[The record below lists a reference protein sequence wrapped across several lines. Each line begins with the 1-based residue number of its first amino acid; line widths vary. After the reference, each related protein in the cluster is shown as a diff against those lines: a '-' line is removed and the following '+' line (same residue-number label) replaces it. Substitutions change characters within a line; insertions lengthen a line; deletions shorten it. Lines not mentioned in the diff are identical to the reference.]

1 MAKDIKETLTSS
13 VAWTP
18 KFTLDL
24 QSASSK
30 AFDKVLEDFEAWR
43 QTQKQRDLDL
53 TNGWKT
59 VTQEIA
65 EDMLLRNPVGAN
77 RKPTFPTVK
86 YYARQMLH
94 GDWKKTGQAILFD
107 TEGKLLDAGHRLW
120 ASYLTGASFDTYVIG
135 DVPADPTLFAFIDNC
150 KARSAA
156 DALAT
161 AGLNGLSKQI
171 GSVVSMAMQFEHG
184 CFTASAKKPLDRVSP
199 IEVVHYAQENE
210 NLRLG
215 VRLMAGE
222 HKAATKMLVY
232 KDVASFLA
240 YQIIELHGEEV
251 LDEFMAALGHV
262 SDEHE
267 EGSPIAALQ
276 KVMEDDQ
283 HSGEP
288 MKKHQVL
295 GHAIKAFN
303 AFVAGEQVKK
313 LTLRVNETFPRFVKP
328 QPAQQAA

>member
-1 MAKDIKETLTSS
+1 
-13 VAWTP
+13 
-18 KFTLDL
+18 
-24 QSASSK
+24 
-30 AFDKVLEDFEAWR
+30 
-43 QTQKQRDLDL
+43 
-53 TNGWKT
+53 
-59 VTQEIA
+59 
-65 EDMLLRNPVGAN
+65 
-77 RKPTFPTVK
+77 
-86 YYARQMLH
+86 
-94 GDWKKTGQAILFD
+94 
-107 TEGKLLDAGHRLW
+107 
-120 ASYLTGASFDTYVIG
+120 
-135 DVPADPTLFAFIDNC
+135 
-150 KARSAA
+150 
-156 DALAT
+156 
-161 AGLNGLSKQI
+161 
-171 GSVVSMAMQFEHG
+171 
-184 CFTASAKKPLDRVSP
+184 
-199 IEVVHYAQENE
+199 
-210 NLRLG
+210 
-215 VRLMAGE
+215 MAGE